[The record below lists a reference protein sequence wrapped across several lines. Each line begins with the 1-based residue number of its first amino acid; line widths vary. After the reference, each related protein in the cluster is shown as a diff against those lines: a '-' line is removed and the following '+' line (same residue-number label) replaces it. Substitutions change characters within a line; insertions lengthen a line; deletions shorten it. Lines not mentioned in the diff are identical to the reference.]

1 MYYSKDYGVYFVE
14 GIPAGTTFLHDI
26 STVLDGYFSFSN
38 VQLKSLD
45 DVKREMAK
53 EVLAK
58 GGNAVV
64 NFKYGQKTGSF
75 WECLFSHDNVRWTGQ
90 GKIAIIDPSVLEN

>member
-1 MYYSKDYGVYFVE
+1 MYYSKDYDVFFVE
-14 GIPAGTTFLHDI
+14 GNPDGTTILQNI
-26 STVLDGYFSFSN
+26 STVLDGYFSN

-53 EVLAK
+53 QVLEH

-64 NFKYGQKTGSF
+64 NFKYGQRSGGF
-75 WECLFSHDNVRWTGQ
+75 FECLFSHDNVRWIGQ
-90 GKIAIIDPSVLEN
+90 GEIAIIDPRKLE